1 MAGPTGIERVDVQNF
16 SGSQWTIPLKRLLRV
31 LEIKEVFSMKEKNTQ
46 KFTLLKGREL
56 NDSNNWV
63 DWIQSLTLI
72 KFAGDKQI
80 RPSVFKY
87 PTNKTGV

>member
-1 MAGPTGIERVDVQNF
+1 
-16 SGSQWTIPLKRLLRV
+16 
-31 LEIKEVFSMKEKNTQ
+31 MKEKNTQ